1 MIDINDE
8 YHKIII
14 ILLKSLEAK
23 SKYYLVTKLFEN
35 KLYIQYAQ
43 GETKG
48 LIIDAIFD
56 IEGNLNFY
64 YYYLGESVDVTNNV
78 YKQVD
83 DIMLVKRKKI
93 KWGTM
98 SERKKIEEAQITI
111 KRMFFSKKIKEENK
125 IIIEQSKQKIMEIQ
139 NSILEGLDLFEN
151 SIEMLK
157 KRLDLEENNFDSYQY
172 KKL

>member
-1 MIDINDE
+1 MG
-8 YHKIII
+8 Y
-14 ILLKSLEAK
+14 
-23 SKYYLVTKLFEN
+23 
-35 KLYIQYAQ
+35 
-43 GETKG
+43 
-48 LIIDAIFD
+48 
-56 IEGNLNFY
+56 
-64 YYYLGESVDVTNNV
+64 NV
-78 YKQVD
+78 
-83 DIMLVKRKKI
+83 RK
-93 KWGTM
+93 
-98 SERKKIEEAQITI
+98 KKIEEAQITI

>member
-8 YHKIII
+8 YRKIII

-43 GETKG
+43 GETKD

-98 SERKKIEEAQITI
+98 SERKK
-111 KRMFFSKKIKEENK
+111 
-125 IIIEQSKQKIMEIQ
+125 
-139 NSILEGLDLFEN
+139 
-151 SIEMLK
+151 
-157 KRLDLEENNFDSYQY
+157 
-172 KKL
+172 